1 MAQIN
6 FAKGEVQCK
15 VVYYG
20 PAESGKTENLR
31 AIFAGT
37 PDSVRGQL
45 TTIATD
51 ANRTLFFDFL
61 PLNLGKVAT
70 IRTKINVYA
79 VPYIEGHDALRVLV
93 LEGADG
99 IVFVA
104 DARKEKLEANRV
116 ALSNLKSDLAKI
128 GRDIEEIPF
137 VFQANK
143 MDLEGA
149 IDAKR
154 LAGALGLE
162 FASAVDARA
171 DARVGTM
178 TTLKAIS
185 SAVLNRVSGMMNAPG
200 ARAAVQA
207 GATKSAPS
215 LAAAPAPAPTPPP
228 TPEPEPTP
236 APEPVMEIEDEEP
249 TGRPAWH
256 RSAPDETSTGTASY
270 TQSMPRQGARAHA
283 PIEGIT
289 RSSDFVEPTDDVS
302 GAPSTESPA
311 PQATESATNPA
322 EFMAGLK
329 QSTQEAEEPKQWLEE
344 PGTDPFMN
352 ASGKPQ
358 PFPAFGGGMAA
369 SDAETAAGE
378 DWARGAEVDRGG
390 TRERERSRPTS
401 ELNWAFEDETEQ
413 RPRRTV
419 TTTQERRGRL
429 RAQWRATP
437 PPPSRMVMGATIML
451 VWLVAT
457 GFMVHEFL

>member
-37 PDSVRGQL
+37 PEHVRGQL
-45 TTIATD
+45 TSIATD

-99 IVFVA
+99 VVFVA
-104 DARKEKLEANRV
+104 DARNDKLEANRV
-116 ALSNLKSDLAKI
+116 ALANLKSDLTKI
-128 GRDIEEIPF
+128 GRDLEEIPF

-171 DARVGTM
+171 DSRVGTM

-200 ARAAVQA
+200 ARAAVQT

-215 LAAAPAPAPTPPP
+215 IAPTIAPTPE
-228 TPEPEPTP
+228 PEPEPTP
-236 APEPVMEIEDEEP
+236 APDPVMEIEDEEP

-256 RSAPDETSTGTASY
+256 RSAPDETSTGTAAY
-270 TQSMPRQGARAHA
+270 TQSTPRQGARAHA

-289 RSSDFVEPTDDVS
+289 RSSDSVEPTADVS
-302 GAPSTESPA
+302 GAPSAESPA
-311 PQATESATNPA
+311 PRSTESATNPA
-322 EFMAGLK
+322 EFMAELK
-329 QSTQEAEEPKQWLEE
+329 QSMQEAEAPKQWLQE

-352 ASGKPQ
+352 ASGKQQ
-358 PFPAFGGGMAA
+358 PFPAFGGGMATP
-369 SDAETAAGE
+369 DAETAAGQ
-378 DWARGAEVDRGG
+378 DWARDIDVEVDRGG
-390 TRERERSRPTS
+390 AREHAQSRPTR
-401 ELNWAFEDETEQ
+401 EPEWGPEDETERQ
-413 RPRRTV
+413 PRRTV

-429 RAQWRATP
+429 RAQWRAAP

-457 GFMVHEFL
+457 GFMVHTFL

>member
-162 FASAVDARA
+162 FASALDARA

-185 SAVLNRVSGMMNAPG
+185 GAVLNRVSGMMNAPG

-207 GATKSAPS
+207 DATKSAPS
-215 LAAAPAPAPTPPP
+215 LAPAPAPTPPP
-228 TPEPEPTP
+228 TPEPTP

-270 TQSMPRQGARAHA
+270 AQSIPRQGARAHA

-302 GAPSTESPA
+302 GAPSTESPT
-311 PQATESATNPA
+311 PQSKESATNPA

-329 QSTQEAEEPKQWLEE
+329 QSMQEAEKPKQSLEE
-344 PGTDPFMN
+344 PGTDPFTR
-352 ASGKPQ
+352 ATGKPH
-358 PFPAFGGGMAA
+358 PFPAFGGGMATT
-369 SDAETAAGE
+369 DAKTAAGE
-378 DWARGAEVDRGG
+378 DWDRDAEVDRGG
-390 TRERERSRPTS
+390 TRERVRSQPTS
-401 ELNWAFEDETEQ
+401 ELKWGFEEETER

-419 TTTQERRGRL
+419 TTTQERRGKL

-437 PPPSRMVMGATIML
+437 PPPSRLVMGATTML

-457 GFMVHEFL
+457 GFMVHKFL